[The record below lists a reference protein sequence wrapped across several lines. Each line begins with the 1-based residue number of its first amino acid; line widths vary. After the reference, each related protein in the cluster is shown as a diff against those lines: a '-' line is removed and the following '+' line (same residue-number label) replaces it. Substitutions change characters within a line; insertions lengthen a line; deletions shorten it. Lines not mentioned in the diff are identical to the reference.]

1 MIFNAKDEPKA
12 FEMLKEEIKDG
23 NLGTLRVDPSSLVRI
38 AQLNSTTK
46 GDFKPPFLL
55 FESVYIGIGL
65 SVFPSIYY

>member
-23 NLGTLRVDPSSLVRI
+23 NLGTLRVDPSSLVRL

-46 GDFKPPFLL
+46 GDFKPLFLL
-55 FESVYIGIGL
+55 FESVYIDIGL
-65 SVFPSIYY
+65 SVFSSIYY